1 MELTQEC
8 LRYQVLLGSEFC
20 GELGVSTPCI
30 GHKCEIVHLSDKG
43 LG

>member
-1 MELTQEC
+1 MLEILP
-8 LRYQVLLGSEFC
+8 LGSEFC
-20 GELGVSTPCI
+20 GEMGVSTLVNI